1 MKKNK
6 FGFQGLSGAY
16 HEKAAKVFIDRNKEL
31 FTSAKHKNANIELVS
46 CNVFEEIFEKVE
58 SGEFEYGIVAVENSL
73 MGSIYKSF
81 DLLQKHNLKI
91 VGEVYVHVKH
101 QVYALPGTKV
111 KDVKELISQTP
122 SILQCE
128 HNIKEVF
135 GNIKITEYF
144 DSVASS
150 KLVSEKK
157 DKSLVAISPEG
168 AGEKFGLVRL
178 KKDFNDDMN
187 NYTRFF
193 IIHKDYIKLDE
204 VKTVEK
210 NVEYKTSVLFYGG
223 NVKGFLYKALGCFS
237 LRDINLSK
245 IESRPIPKSPWNYY
259 FYLDFEGKYNDEK
272 VINAINNLKEYASE
286 VKVLGSYIA
295 DKI

>member
-1 MKKNK
+1 MKKNTLKDKCALK

-16 HEKAAKVFIDRNKEL
+16 HEKAANLFIDRNKI
-31 FTSAKHKNANIELVS
+31 KGVELVS

-58 SGEFEYGIVAVENSL
+58 NGEFEYGIVAVENSL
-73 MGSIYKSF
+73 MGSIYKNF
-81 DLLQKHNLKI
+81 DLLQKHNLKVI
-91 VGEVYVHVKH
+91 GEVYVHVKH
-101 QVYALPGTKV
+101 QVYAIPGTKV
-111 KDVKELISQTP
+111 KDVRELISQMP

-128 HNIKEVF
+128 HNIKKDF
-135 GNIKITEYF
+135 PNIKVTEYF

-157 DKSLVAISPEG
+157 DKSVVAISPEG
-168 AGEKFGLVRL
+168 AGEQFGLIRL

-193 IIHKDYIKLDE
+193 IIHKDYIKLN
-204 VKTVEK
+204 TNEK
-210 NVEYKTSVLFYGG
+210 KVNYKTSILFYGG
-223 NVKGFLYKALGCFS
+223 NVAGFLFKALGCFS

-272 VINAINNLKEYASE
+272 VVNAINNLKEYASE
-286 VKVLGSYIA
+286 VKILGSYIA

>member
-1 MKKNK
+1 MTPKRVG
-6 FGFQGLSGAY
+6 FGFQGLTGAY
-16 HEKAAKVFIDRNKEL
+16 HEKAAKEYLKRNKIRE
-31 FTSAKHKNANIELVS
+31 KKVELVS

-73 MGSIYKSF
+73 MGSIYKNF

-111 KDVKELISQTP
+111 KDVKELMSQTP
-122 SILQCE
+122 AILQCE
-128 HNIKEVF
+128 HNINKYF
-135 GNIKITEYF
+135 PGIKITEYF
-144 DSVASS
+144 DTVASS
-150 KLVSEKK
+150 KFVSEKN

-193 IIHKDYIKLDE
+193 IIHKDYITLNGVITDKSQR
-204 VKTVEK
+204 K
-210 NVEYKTSVLFYGG
+210 YKTSILFYGG
-223 NVKGFLYKALGCFS
+223 NVTGFLYKALGCFS
-237 LRDINLSK
+237 LRDISLSK

-272 VINAINNLKEYASE
+272 VMNAINNLKEYASE

-295 DKI
+295 HKI